1 MSLPLPDSRDP
12 KQAAAATMSAGRFHD
27 VVVGASKVLHGADP
41 DERDTDALRWALD
54 LLHSAASVDILF
66 AMPSS
71 QQLATGGGTV
81 SAIRRAAR
89 SSESEVAL
97 DRVRDGLEAA
107 LKGRR
112 NDDVADSMAGLRM
125 LFAIVSRIALQ
136 AEVLRASER
145 MNDPWPSRSTPV
157 LLS

>member
-1 MSLPLPDSRDP
+1 MSLPLPDHRDP
-12 KQAAAATMSAGRFHD
+12 KKAAASTMFAGRFHD
-27 VVVGASKVLHGADP
+27 VVVGASKLLHGTDL

-54 LLHSAASVDILF
+54 VLHSAASTEVLF
-66 AMPSS
+66 AMPSA
-71 QQLATGGGTV
+71 QQLATGGATV

-89 SSESEVAL
+89 SAQSEVAL

-112 NDDVADSMAGLRM
+112 DDEVVQSMAGLRM

-136 AEVLRASER
+136 AEAQRASER
-145 MNDPWPSRSTPV
+145 ETDPWPPRSTPV
-157 LLS
+157 SLS